1 MNSMQQ
7 LGQFLREVKI
17 ELSRVIWPTQNEL
30 VGSLIIV
37 ILLIIVASL
46 YVGGVDFIFYRIAQ
60 HLFQSNVY

>member
-30 VGSLIIV
+30 IGSLVIV

-46 YVGGVDFIFYRIAQ
+46 YVGGIDFIFYRTAQ
-60 HLFQSNVY
+60 YLFQSNVY